1 MVLWS
6 YDLINK
12 LDQKRKIK
20 KWFKYVVFV
29 FKKFILRAALY
40 KNHFF
45 ISVWEFTGFHL
56 FTHTERVHQEGRQF
70 NMTFIFSNHRRDL
83 ISPQRLMKTN

>member
-1 MVLWS
+1 MEISFEFYRFIEKLFMVLWS
-6 YDLINK
+6 YDLINN

-20 KWFKYVVFV
+20 KWLKYVVFV

-45 ISVWEFTGFHL
+45 ISVWEYVYAYWACTA
-56 FTHTERVHQEGRQF
+56 GR
-70 NMTFIFSNHRRDL
+70 
-83 ISPQRLMKTN
+83 KTV